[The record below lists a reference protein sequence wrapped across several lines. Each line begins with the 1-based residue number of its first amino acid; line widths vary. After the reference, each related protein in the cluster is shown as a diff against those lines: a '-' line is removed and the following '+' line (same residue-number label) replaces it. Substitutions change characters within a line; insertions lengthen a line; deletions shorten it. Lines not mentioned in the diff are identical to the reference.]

1 MKLKKFKVSINHW
14 EQIYAVD
21 ENQAVKNMIDEM
33 QIQFFHGGHN
43 FKVENIKENKN
54 ETKRL

>member
-54 ETKRL
+54 